1 MVMATVMVTAIM
13 QNPLLMLPSR
23 RVLRRYSRQLR
34 CTPVAFALVA
44 WGVGVM
50 AEPVRVESS
59 LYVSE
64 TFTDNGSASREGNS
78 DWITEVSP
86 GISVSR
92 TGGRVTGQLSTILR
106 NVIHARG
113 ENGADSFVT
122 LNGRGE
128 VEVVDDSFFIDIT
141 GSVGRNNLS
150 SFSGRSQWDNNS
162 TGSET
167 ETRYISIAPRWIG
180 RLGKGDVGA
189 TVRYNGEA
197 LSSGSGTSSQGNG
210 TLNAS
215 ISDSTAG
222 SLFGWSVDYVRSDT
236 GYQGD
241 QRNVTDNSL
250 TGTLTYRVTPQFS
263 LRVTAGRESNTYQ
276 SSEEES
282 GTTTSYGFNWNPTP
296 RTSISGTSGSHVYGD
311 TYDFR
316 FSHRRPLSSWDL
328 SLSQGISSAFQSATG
343 SLSSYYYNLFSS
355 ALTSQFPD
363 PVQRDEAVRELMKA
377 LGIPVGSSLGN
388 FNSNAFFLDRR
399 IQAGFSLVGARNTLA
414 FSVSHSDRTRTSDD
428 LATDPN
434 DDFASN
440 TDIKSL
446 NATVSLSHKLTPSSG
461 LRGALYWTRSS
472 GSGSGPDRESRDVG
486 MTVGY
491 TTQLGAR
498 TNGSVN
504 FRHQRS
510 AGDDEFTENA
520 LIGALSMSF

>member
-1 MVMATVMVTAIM
+1 MRP
-13 QNPLLMLPSR
+13 NR
-23 RVLRRYSRQLR
+23 RVGRLVFLQLQ
-34 CTPVAFALVA
+34 CLPAAFALTA
-44 WGVGVM
+44 WTGGVL
-50 AEPVRVESS
+50 AQSVRVEPS
-59 LYVSE
+59 LYLSE
-64 TFTDNGSASREGNS
+64 TFTDNGSASRDGGS

-86 GISVSR
+86 AISVSR
-92 TGGRVTGQLSTILR
+92 TGGRVTGQLSASLR
-106 NVIHARG
+106 NVIHASG
-113 ENGADSFVT
+113 ESDSNSFVT

-141 GSVGRNNLS
+141 GSVGRSNLS
-150 SFSGRSQWDNNS
+150 TFSGRSQWDSNS

-167 ETRYISIAPRWIG
+167 ETRYLSVAPRWTG
-180 RLGKGDVGA
+180 RLGTGDVQA
-189 TVRYNGEA
+189 TVRYNSQA

-210 TLNAS
+210 TLNVS
-215 ISDSTAG
+215 VGDPTAG
-222 SLFGWSVDYVRSDT
+222 ELFGWSVDYLRSDT

-241 QRNVTDNSL
+241 QRNVSDNSL

-263 LRVTAGRESNTYQ
+263 LRTTAGLESNTFQ
-276 SSEEES
+276 SSEEDS
-282 GTTTSYGFNWNPTP
+282 GSTTSYGFNWTPTP
-296 RTSISGTSGSHVYGD
+296 RTSISGTRGNHVYGD

-316 FSHRRPLSSWDL
+316 LSHRRPLSSWDL
-328 SLSQGISSAFQSATG
+328 SLSRSITSAFQSATS

-363 PVQRDEAVRELMKA
+363 PVQRDQAVRELMKA

-388 FNSNAFFLDRR
+388 FNSNAFFMDRR

-414 FSVSHSDRTRTSDD
+414 FSVSRSNRTRTSDD

-440 TDIKSL
+440 SDIKSV
-446 NATVSLSHKLTPSSG
+446 NATVSLSHKLTPNSG
-461 LRGALYWTRSS
+461 LRGAFYWTRSS
-472 GSGSGPDRESRDVG
+472 GSGSGSDRESRDFG

-491 TTQLGAR
+491 TTQLGAK

-504 FRHQRS
+504 FRHQKS

-520 LIGALSMSF
+520 LIAALSMSF